1 VAAGTTVGPQR
12 ISMPFSLLVDVN
24 SETQIIPG
32 WLLQSSPYTLTRNA
46 QKYANRRKATH
57 HKFYTGWNL
66 IRPDIIDMCWV
77 AREALRGVVTVAAEY
92 KMLPG
97 IGSTT
102 ISEKGRQSGIH
113 AYTQCIQ
120 RYALAGLLEWIQNNR
135 GNNMLF
141 YLEQELHDVNVIPP
155 KMTMLDEPSWPNL
168 PWESEESYTWI
179 HQKSMLQ
186 SEFPRT
192 GGDDLAAWLAEL
204 LRTLVKVETDYASAV
219 YKSKKRDDIRGA
231 DTIPGY
237 KESHIAAED
246 DEVIKGSNEAARQK
260 AQVVESL
267 LADMS
272 HAGVPSASRS
282 RL

>member
-1 VAAGTTVGPQR
+1 
-12 ISMPFSLLVDVN
+12 MF
-24 SETQIIPG
+24 
-32 WLLQSSPYTLTRNA
+32 
-46 QKYANRRKATH
+46 
-57 HKFYTGWNL
+57 
-66 IRPDIIDMCWV
+66 WV
-77 AREALRGVVTVAAEY
+77 AREALRGFVTVAAEY

-113 AYTQCIQ
+113 AYTECIQ
-120 RYALAGLLEWIQNNR
+120 RYALAVLLEWIQNNR
-135 GNNMLF
+135 GNNLLF
-141 YLEQELHDVNVIPP
+141 YLEHELQDVNVIPP
-155 KMTMLDEPSWPNL
+155 KMTMLDKPSWPNL

-260 AQVVESL
+260 AQAVESL

-272 HAGVPSASRS
+272 NAGVPSASRS
-282 RL
+282 RS